1 MQSCPE
7 FERMLARSGI
17 VLLKWFSVSDE
28 EQERRFQARVKDPAT
43 RWKLSPMDI
52 DARNGKNIPR
62 QRMPRLLILI
72 FLKLPGSLWKQMKK
86 TGSPQLSHILS
97 KIQYLDITPEVPIAS
112 QEACNWL
119 RPPSNQQA
127 FVPQVY

>member
-17 VLLKWFSVSDE
+17 VLLKYWFSVSDE

-52 DARNGKNIPR
+52 DARDKWEEYSKAKDATFAHTNIPEA
-62 QRMPRLLILI
+62 PWFTVEADEKNRL
-72 FLKLPGSLWKQMKK
+72 
-86 TGSPQLSHILS
+86 
-97 KIQYLDITPEVPIAS
+97 AS
-112 QEACNWL
+112 TT
-119 RPPSNQQA
+119 
-127 FVPQVY
+127 